1 MSVDVKLAIVIPAF
15 KSKFLDQTLNSIVNQ
30 TKKDFTLYVGDDNS
44 PEDIFTVVAHF
55 ENQIKIVYKKFE
67 DNFGNTSVA
76 KQWERCIAM
85 TKSEEWIWL
94 FSDDDIMKEDSV
106 ELFYKALDETSGSYD
121 LYRFNCSII
130 DETGNEVT
138 NRSQYTQ
145 VQTSYDFLVSRL
157 SYQYHSYI
165 VNCIFSRNVYI
176 KHNGFI
182 DFHGAWTADDATWI
196 LYGQEKNIF
205 TLEKGLVQW
214 RTSTINIS
222 GNTSNLLNRQMK
234 YMGAEQFIEWIYN
247 WAKANKKKIDNK
259 LVIRWFVNMLGLIGF
274 INRTDRYLR
283 SKTFRTFFYN
293 KNYLFQLKLL
303 IQTRNR
309 NFL

>member
-1 MSVDVKLAIVIPAF
+1 
-15 KSKFLDQTLNSIVNQ
+15 
-30 TKKDFTLYVGDDNS
+30 
-44 PEDIFTVVAHF
+44 
-55 ENQIKIVYKKFE
+55 
-67 DNFGNTSVA
+67 
-76 KQWERCIAM
+76 
-85 TKSEEWIWL
+85 
-94 FSDDDIMKEDSV
+94 
-106 ELFYKALDETSGSYD
+106 
-121 LYRFNCSII
+121 
-130 DETGNEVT
+130 
-138 NRSQYTQ
+138 
-145 VQTSYDFLVSRL
+145 
-157 SYQYHSYI
+157 
-165 VNCIFSRNVYI
+165 VYI